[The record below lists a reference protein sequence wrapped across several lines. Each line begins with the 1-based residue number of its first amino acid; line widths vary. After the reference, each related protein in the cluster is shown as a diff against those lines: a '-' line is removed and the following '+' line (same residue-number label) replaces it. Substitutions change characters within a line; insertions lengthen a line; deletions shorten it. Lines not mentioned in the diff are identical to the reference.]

1 MWAYGFKI
9 LIMEILF
16 WIIFVALATWYG
28 TKRKLGGGWTFI
40 ISLFLSPIVGFI
52 AAIISGKLED

>member
-1 MWAYGFKI
+1 
-9 LIMEILF
+9 MEIVF
-16 WIIFVALATWYG
+16 WLVLVVLAAWFG

-40 ISLFLSPIVGFI
+40 ISLFLSPLVGFI

>member
-1 MWAYGFKI
+1 
-9 LIMEILF
+9 MEIVF
-16 WIIFVALATWYG
+16 WIIFVFLAAWFG

-40 ISLFLSPIVGFI
+40 ISLLLSPLVGFI